1 MKNRKV
7 VESSLAVVT
16 ADSEVSVDFAV
27 EDSNDVAVVEED

>member
-7 VESSLAVVT
+7 IESSSVVVT
-16 ADSEVSVDFAV
+16 ADSEVSVDSAV